1 MTVVEPKSVLVTGG
15 TRGIGWATANAFA
28 AAGADVVITYR
39 SDELAAHELA
49 AKLEQ
54 DHSVSAYAVHLDL
67 TVPGT
72 VAASIDAAA
81 VFLGGLITT
90 VVNNAGYADMSMP
103 AFETV
108 SGEVL
113 DQTLATNVAG
123 PFLVAQAAVPHMPDG
138 GAIVNIGSCLG
149 HRVPGGGLTSY
160 AMSKAAVSGFT
171 RGLARDLG
179 PRGIRVNEI
188 APGSID
194 TDMNPADGP
203 SADYQRS
210 QIILA
215 RYGRPEEFGRVAAF
229 CLSPAASY
237 LTGVMLPVDGGMLS
251 GL

>member
-39 SDELAAHELA
+39 SDEFAARDLA
-49 AKLEQ
+49 AKLER
-54 DHSVSAYAVHLDL
+54 DHSVCAYAVHLDL
-67 TVPGT
+67 TAPAT
-72 VAASIDAAA
+72 VSASIEAAA
-81 VFLGGLITT
+81 AFLGGQITT

-113 DQTLATNVAG
+113 EQTLATNVAG
-123 PFLVAQAAVPHMPDG
+123 PFRVAQAAVPHMPDG

-149 HRVPGGGLTSY
+149 YRVPGGGLTSY

-215 RYGRPEEFGRVAAF
+215 RYGRPEEVAAVAVF
-229 CLSPAASY
+229 LAGEQASFI
-237 LTGVMLPVDGGMLS
+237 TGSVIPVDGGANT
-251 GL
+251 